1 VNVARAIVFI
11 HGAWLSPVSWTAFM
25 TEFTA
30 KGYECQA
37 PAWPYLDCPVSELRA
52 NPAPELAHLGITEI
66 VDHYAKLISAFA
78 QPPIL
83 IGHSF
88 GGLIVQLLLDRGL
101 GAAGVAIDPAP
112 ARGILAGPVTIKTG
126 WPVLST
132 WKGWAK
138 VHTMPETAFAS
149 GFGNA
154 LAAGEQHEAYRDFI
168 VPAPGRIF
176 FQAAFGIAN
185 KIHWNNPKRAPLL
198 LTAGGL
204 DRTVEPGMVRK
215 NYKKASAAPSTTT
228 LLELPGKCH
237 FLMVQ
242 DGWRDVAAQILAWL
256 DANAPARLPSS

>member
-1 VNVARAIVFI
+1 MARTIVFI
-11 HGAWLSPVSWTAFM
+11 HGAWLSPVSWTTFM

-30 KGYECQA
+30 RGYACQA
-37 PAWPYLDCPVSELRA
+37 PAWPYLDRPVRELRA
-52 NPAPELAHLGITEI
+52 NPDPDLAHLGITEI
-66 VDHYAKLISAFA
+66 VDHYAKLINALDE
-78 QPPIL
+78 PPIL

-88 GGLIVQLLLDRGL
+88 GGLVVQLLLDRGL

-138 VHTMPETAFAS
+138 IHTMSEAVFAS
-149 GFGNA
+149 SFGNA
-154 LAAGEQHEAYRDFI
+154 LAAGEQHDAYRDFI

-215 NYKKASAAPSTTT
+215 NYKKASAAQSTTT

-242 DGWRDVAAQILAWL
+242 NGWRDVAAQILDWL
-256 DANAPARLPSS
+256 DTNGVAPHPSS